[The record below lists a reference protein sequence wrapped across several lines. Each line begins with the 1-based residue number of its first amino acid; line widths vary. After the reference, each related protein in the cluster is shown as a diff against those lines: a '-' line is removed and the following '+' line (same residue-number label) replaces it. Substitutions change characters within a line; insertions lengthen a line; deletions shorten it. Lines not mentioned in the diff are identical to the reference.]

1 MKIKQRAIVI
11 PDQHFPY
18 HDEAALNVILK
29 AMKMI
34 KPQIL
39 VNLGDVGEWNSV
51 SPWQYKGN
59 RKRPPLEF
67 VLPQVNEEIAEVNK
81 GLDLI
86 DEAAKKAGVKKKYM
100 CTGNHDIWLDNFVER
115 YPYLKDMTFNKA
127 CKLKERKYIVYN
139 YNQPLTIGKVTFIH
153 GAYHTA
159 YHAKKHLDSYGSS
172 IIYGHTHDVQSHSQT
187 KLGGTISAH
196 SLGCVKD
203 MSADKN
209 VWLRGRLHNWT
220 HAFGIVDWFSNRD
233 FRVEVVEIHNGKTS
247 VWGKI
252 INGNA

>member
-1 MKIKQRAIVI
+1 MK
-11 PDQHFPY
+11 
-18 HDEAALNVILK
+18 NVYITQNE
-29 AMKMI
+29 I
-34 KPQIL
+34 KPIEVRL
-39 VNLGDVGEWNSV
+39 TED
-51 SPWQYKGN
+51 KGFGVFATEDIKTN
-59 RKRPPLEF
+59 T
-67 VLPQVNEEIAEVNK
+67 
-81 GLDLI
+81 LI
-86 DEAAKKAGVKKKYM
+86 EKCYCIKVDDSYETVPFA
-100 CTGNHDIWLDNFVER
+100 
-115 YPYLKDMTFNKA
+115 LKDYTFNNA
-127 CKLKERKYIVYN
+127 CKLKERKYNIYK

-203 MSADKN
+203 MSAEKN
-209 VWLRGRLHNWT
+209 EWLRGRLHNWT
-220 HAFGIVDWFSNRD
+220 HAFAIVDWFTNRD
-233 FRVEVVEIHNGKTS
+233 FRIEVVEIHNGKTS